1 MEGMLCYATLRIRS
15 ALLLSI
21 FKAKWLVLWTSF
33 VLKGFIFGLYS
44 FKSNFKRKIYDLF
57 RLYTIT
63 ESQKLYKKKG

>member
-1 MEGMLCYATLRIRS
+1 MVGV
-15 ALLLSI
+15 
-21 FKAKWLVLWTSF
+21 VLWTSF

-63 ESQKLYKKKG
+63 ESQKLYKKKGKVIK